1 MSPSAAVWSIPH
13 RRAMPKPTGYGTR
26 PHALTFHIYN
36 PITLLVPYCGSFL
49 NKLLWPKTR
58 LTLWLLRVTASTTP
72 TERPNWSLC
81 TACVVRNRS
90 SRCWR
95 RWLAAL
101 AQTRLPS
108 TYGGTQKPATQ
119 KACVRYSRR
128 VPKSTR
134 GSKIVP
140 PPPHARM
147 PGEGHMPCVLE
158 LLEAGAHLEKSGPG
172 TALHM
177 ATTNDREACVR
188 ALIKVGAN
196 VDALSCRGHTPLVI
210 HDIACSGTIYYM
222 TRSSPAFC
230 STRMPIPS
238 AAVWSM
244 PLCRVLWFFS
254 INYLRKKK

>member
-1 MSPSAAVWSIPH
+1 
-13 RRAMPKPTGYGTR
+13 
-26 PHALTFHIYN
+26 
-36 PITLLVPYCGSFL
+36 
-49 NKLLWPKTR
+49 
-58 LTLWLLRVTASTTP
+58 
-72 TERPNWSLC
+72 
-81 TACVVRNRS
+81 
-90 SRCWR
+90 
-95 RWLAAL
+95 
-101 AQTRLPS
+101 
-108 TYGGTQKPATQ
+108 
-119 KACVRYSRR
+119 
-128 VPKSTR
+128 
-134 GSKIVP
+134 
-140 PPPHARM
+140 
-147 PGEGHMPCVLE
+147 MPCVLE

-188 ALIKVGAN
+188 ALIKEGAN

-254 INYLRKKK
+254 INYLRKKSRRGRSRAVHRLAVPLCCLCDPADDAPRARDTSLGPDRPAIREPGARVQPVAEACAAELRIFTGLGLGL